1 MKAIIQG
8 AVCVVLIVAA
18 VYFTYRHFS
27 PNLSVNRPSDSIQ
40 ILKKLETVGIPSF
53 EALKLD
59 GGSFK
64 SSEIA
69 DKVTIINFWASW
81 CNPCVTEYPSLLK
94 LVQNYKGE
102 VILLAISMDD
112 EKKDIE
118 NFLKAFGSDKVSV
131 RILRDQDKKISEMF
145 GVQKL
150 PESFLFG
157 RNGKLIRKI
166 VGVEDWY
173 NPNSLSYFDMLVK
186 K

>member
-8 AVCVVLIVAA
+8 AVCVVLIVL
-18 VYFTYRHFS
+18 VVFFTYRHFS
-27 PNLSVNRPSDSIQ
+27 PNLSVNRPSESIQ
-40 ILKKLETVGIPSF
+40 VLKRLETEGIPSF
-53 EALKLD
+53 TAAALD
-59 GGSFK
+59 GGTFK
-64 SSEIA
+64 SSEITG
-69 DKVTIINFWASW
+69 KVMIVNFWASW

-94 LVQNYKGE
+94 LVQNYKGQ

-112 EKKDIE
+112 EKKDID
-118 NFLKAFGSDKVSV
+118 NFLKAFGFDKDSV
-131 RILRDQDKKISEMF
+131 RILRDPDKKISDLF

-157 RNGKLIRKI
+157 RDGKLIRKI

-173 NPNSLSYFDMLVK
+173 NPNSLAYFDSLIK